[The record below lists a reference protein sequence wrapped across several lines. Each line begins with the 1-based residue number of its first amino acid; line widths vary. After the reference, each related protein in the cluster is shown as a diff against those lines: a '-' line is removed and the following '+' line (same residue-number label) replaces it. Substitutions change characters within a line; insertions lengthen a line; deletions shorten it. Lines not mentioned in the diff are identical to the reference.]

1 MAGKPKILIAESA
14 NFSPRALSVLVGI
27 GQVLMA
33 DLDRHELKF
42 ALKDADILWVRLRH
56 QLDEDLMSCAPR
68 LKVIVSPTT
77 GLNHIDLEAAAR
89 RNITVLCLRGETE
102 FLRDIRATAEH
113 TLALMLALMRRLPAA
128 TRHVQSGGWNRDLF
142 RGNELCGKTVG
153 VVGYGRLGKLVS
165 RYVQAF
171 EARVIV
177 TDPYVNEPALEPGLK
192 LTPLLRLLREADIV
206 TLHVNLN
213 AETKGFFGQ
222 EQFGAMKR
230 GAWFVNTARG
240 ELIDEAALL
249 KALKSRQLAGA
260 ALDVLNNEPCPNLR
274 EHPLV
279 VYSRRHPNLLI
290 TPHLGGC
297 TSESMQKTELFMAE
311 KLGELL
317 ASKPIFSEVA
327 AREAISSGV
336 AAARG

>member
-1 MAGKPKILIAESA
+1 
-14 NFSPRALSVLVGI
+14 
-27 GQVLMA
+27 MA